1 MRVCLALILALGLI
15 GGLPL
20 CGDVIYLKNGNVIV
34 VEKAWEEGDQV
45 KYQAS
50 SGIQTIPRTAVQR
63 LQGQKASPADPSHK
77 KTFGVEVIRGTGAP
91 VRASVKSSAGPATT
105 TIRLGAR
112 SERFQDS
119 AGYEEALRLHR
130 ATGKPVALYFYTD
143 WCPYCAELERTILSS
158 SEVKHYLDNTLYVSV
173 NPEHG
178 KAEKALFASFKR
190 TGYPTFLIL
199 GKDQAARAVP
209 TSGSPDAFAQA
220 CKAAGQA
227 GSQ

>member
-105 TIRLGAR
+105 TIRLGAK
-112 SERFQDS
+112 S
-119 AGYEEALRLHR
+119 LHR

-178 KAEKALFASFKR
+178 KAEKALFASFKG

-199 GKDQAARAVP
+199 GKDQPARAVP
-209 TSGSPDAFAQA
+209 TSGSADAFAQA
-220 CKAAGQA
+220 CKAAAQA
-227 GSQ
+227 ASQ